1 MASLNVLFPF
11 KSFSVTECL
20 LFIVTVIKQNTY
32 NTSLFELISIE
43 NDIKLAESDVA
54 DWAAP
59 RPVKKNLNSALDDVY
74 IKPEPLGVVLII
86 GTWNYPWAMILQPLV
101 GAIAAGSR
109 IVFY

>member
-1 MASLNVLFPF
+1 M
-11 KSFSVTECL
+11 
-20 LFIVTVIKQNTY
+20 
-32 NTSLFELISIE
+32 
-43 NDIKLAESDVA
+43 A

-109 IVFY
+109 ICFTNYNQHENICSAMILTQYKACTNRRKYCGAGFDFIYWIRKQ